1 MSKQASHRL
10 SALAR
15 KAIELRNGID
25 GKVRAAIGVILG
37 VTLLIGAVV
46 VLASQRTVVLE
57 AFDSIKGASP
67 WLIAA
72 VFAMPLVSW
81 LATSA
86 TFTLLSQRYARVPWQ
101 DMMALI
107 GTAWLLNALP
117 LRPGMVGRL
126 AFHKKYHQMPITAS
140 IRVMILA
147 MILSLIALALL
158 FVAALLVLQITSQS
172 AQIVVLLIPTGA
184 IGLAAVS
191 VKLMGKSYWREVAA
205 LFFKSIDMLSW
216 VVRYALVFSLVGQSL
231 SIEHIVLIA
240 CVGQIAMLVP
250 ITGNG
255 LGLREWVVGL
265 TLAAAAQPGVR
276 EQATAIGLTA
286 DLLNRAAE
294 TLLSVPVGLVC
305 SAFVARAARRYNK
318 AKPAFSKTSDPI

>member
-1 MSKQASHRL
+1 MSKQSFHRI

-15 KAIELRNGID
+15 KAIEIRDGID

-37 VTLLIGAVV
+37 VTLLVGAVA
-46 VLASQRTVVLE
+46 VLASQRSVVLD
-57 AFDSIKGASP
+57 AFDSIKDASP

-72 VFAMPLVSW
+72 VFVMPLVSW

-86 TFTLLSQRYARVPWQ
+86 TFSLLSQRYARVPWQ
-101 DMMALI
+101 DMTALI

-126 AFHKKYHQMPITAS
+126 AFHKKYHHMPITAS
-140 IRVMILA
+140 IRVMLLA
-147 MILSLIALALL
+147 MVLSLVALVLL
-158 FVAALLVLQITSQS
+158 FVAAILVLQIASQTV
-172 AQIVVLLIPTGA
+172 QIVVLLIPTVA
-184 IGLAAVS
+184 IGVAA
-191 VKLMGKSYWREVAA
+191 MGAKFMGMTYWREVAA

-231 SIEHIVLIA
+231 SVEHIVLIA

-265 TLAAAAQPGVR
+265 TLAAAAQPGMR

-286 DLLNRAAE
+286 DLVNRAAE
-294 TLLSVPVGLVC
+294 TLLSVPVGIVS
-305 SAFVARAARRYNK
+305 SAFVARAARRYSK
-318 AKPAFSKTSDPI
+318 AKPAFSKT